1 MSKDKNLSFHL
12 EQSNND
18 DDIVI
23 KALKE
28 KYFAIVSKENIGHTP
43 DLTKQADNLEAAIRK
58 LTKKEL

>member
-28 KYFAIVSKENIGHTP
+28 KYFAILV
-43 DLTKQADNLEAAIRK
+43 
-58 LTKKEL
+58 KKI